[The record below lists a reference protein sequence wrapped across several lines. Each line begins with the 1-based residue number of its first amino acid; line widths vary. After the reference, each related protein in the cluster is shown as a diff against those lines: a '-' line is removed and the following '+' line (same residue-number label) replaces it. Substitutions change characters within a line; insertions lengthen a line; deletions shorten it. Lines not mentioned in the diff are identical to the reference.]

1 MINILEQKYLFD
13 SDDLISDEVFLASE
27 QIANGSDFQEK
38 IGSQYVKKNSPKKR
52 IIVSVIND
60 LVTDQRVARTCSVL
74 FELNYKVLLVGREQK
89 ASKPLEKRDYDCKR
103 MKLLF
108 EQGPQFYLLFNI
120 RLFFVLL
127 FTKADALLANDL
139 DTLLPNYL
147 VSKLKGIPLIYDS
160 HEIFCEVPELQN
172 NPSKKRIWEKLESWI
187 VPNLN
192 KCITVNQSIANYF
205 TDKYKV
211 PFIFVRNIPNYTKI
225 QSLKSRTELNLPLGK
240 KIIILQGAGINV
252 QRGAEELVEAF
263 QYLDENYLLLI
274 IGSGDVIYQLKEN
287 VIKFQL
293 QNKVKFIDKIPASEL
308 RHYTS
313 NSNLGVTI
321 DKDSNMNYHFSLP
334 NKVFD
339 YMHAGIPI
347 LATKLP
353 EIENLIS
360 KYHIGTFIENHE
372 PKHIAQQIESFL
384 NSNQYLEFKSN
395 TVIAA
400 IENNWQTEKQKLIN
414 LINDKT

>member
-1 MINILEQKYLFD
+1 MQK
-13 SDDLISDEVFLASE
+13 
-27 QIANGSDFQEK
+27 QK
-38 IGSQYVKKNSPKKR
+38 

-74 FELNYKVLLVGREQK
+74 LELNYDILLVGREQK
-89 ASKPLEKRDYDCKR
+89 SSKPLEKRDYACKR
-103 MKLLF
+103 MKLMF
-108 EQGPQFYLLFNI
+108 EQGPQFYVLFNI

-127 FTKADALLANDL
+127 FNKADVLLANDL

-160 HEIFCEVPELQN
+160 HEIFCEVPELQS
-172 NPSKKRIWEKLESWI
+172 NPSKKRIWEKLEGWI
-187 VPNLN
+187 IPKLS

-205 TDKYKV
+205 TVKYKV
-211 PFIFVRNIPNYTKI
+211 PFIFVRNIPNYNKI
-225 QSLKSRTELNLPLGK
+225 TDLKSRIDLNLPLGK
-240 KIIILQGAGINV
+240 KIVILQGAGINV

-274 IGSGDVIYQLKEN
+274 IGSGDVIQHLKDN
-287 VIKFQL
+287 VVKFEL
-293 QNKVKFIDKIPASEL
+293 QNKVKFIDKISASEL

-347 LATKLP
+347 LASKLP
-353 EIENLIS
+353 EIENIVNSYL
-360 KYHIGTFIENHE
+360 IGTFIENHE
-372 PKHIAQQIESFL
+372 PKHIAQQISSFL
-384 NSNQYLEFKSN
+384 NSTQYIEYKSN
-395 TVIAA
+395 TIIAA

-414 LINDKT
+414 LITAKS

>member
-1 MINILEQKYLFD
+1 LQ
-13 SDDLISDEVFLASE
+13 
-27 QIANGSDFQEK
+27 
-38 IGSQYVKKNSPKKR
+38 KKR

-74 FELNYKVLLVGREQK
+74 FELNYNVLLVGREQK
-89 ASKPLEKRDYDCKR
+89 NSKPLEKRDYDCKR

-108 EQGPQFYLLFNI
+108 EHGPQFYLFFNI

-127 FTKADALLANDL
+127 FTKADALVANDL

-172 NPSKKRIWEKLESWI
+172 NPSKKRIWEKLEGWI
-187 VPNLN
+187 VPKL
-192 KCITVNQSIANYF
+192 KYCITVNQSIANYF
-205 TDKYKV
+205 TDRYKV

-225 QSLKSRTELNLPLGK
+225 QNLKSRTDLNLPIGK
-240 KIIILQGAGINV
+240 KIVILQGAGINV

-263 QYLDENYLLLI
+263 QYLDENFVLLI
-274 IGSGDVIYQLKEN
+274 IGSGDVILQLKEIVVKLQLHDK
-287 VIKFQL
+287 VI
-293 QNKVKFIDKIPASEL
+293 FIDKIPASEL

-313 NSNLGVTI
+313 NANLGVTI
-321 DKDSNMNYHFSLP
+321 DKDSNLNYHFSLP

-339 YMHAGIPI
+339 YMHAGIPM

-353 EIENLIS
+353 EIENLVN
-360 KYHIGTFIENHE
+360 KYKIGTYIENHD
-372 PKHIAQQIESFL
+372 PKHIADKINSFL
-384 NSNQYLEFKSN
+384 TSDLYLEYKSN
-395 TVIAA
+395 TIIAA
-400 IENNWQTEKQKLIN
+400 IENNWQIEKQKLISLFN
-414 LINDKT
+414 KI

>member
-1 MINILEQKYLFD
+1 MLCMQ
-13 SDDLISDEVFLASE
+13 
-27 QIANGSDFQEK
+27 
-38 IGSQYVKKNSPKKR
+38 KKR

-89 ASKPLEKRDYDCKR
+89 NSKPLEKRDYDCIR

-108 EQGPQFYLLFNI
+108 EQGPQFYLFFNI

-127 FTKADALLANDL
+127 FTKADVLLANDL
-139 DTLLPNYL
+139 DTLLPNYF

-187 VPNLN
+187 VPKL
-192 KCITVNQSIANYF
+192 KYCITVNQSIADYF
-205 TDKYKV
+205 TNKYKV
-211 PFIFVRNIPNYTKI
+211 PFIFVRNIPHYPKLV
-225 QSLKSRTELNLPLGK
+225 SLKSRSELNLPPAK
-240 KIIILQGAGINV
+240 KIVILQGAGINV

-274 IGSGDVIYQLKEN
+274 IGSGDVIHQLKEN
-287 VIKFQL
+287 AIKFQL

-308 RHYTS
+308 RQYTS
-313 NSNLGVTI
+313 NSNLGITI

-347 LATKLP
+347 LASKLP
-353 EIENLIS
+353 EIENIVNA
-360 KYHIGTFIENHE
+360 YHIGTFIENHE
-372 PKHIAQQIESFL
+372 PQHIAQQISSFL
-384 NSNQYLEFKSN
+384 NSNEYLEYKSN

-400 IENNWQTEKQKLIN
+400 IENNWQTEKQKLVKLFNEIS
-414 LINDKT
+414 

>member
-1 MINILEQKYLFD
+1 LQ
-13 SDDLISDEVFLASE
+13 
-27 QIANGSDFQEK
+27 
-38 IGSQYVKKNSPKKR
+38 KKR

-74 FELNYKVLLVGREQK
+74 YELNYNVLLVGREQK
-89 ASKPLEKRDYDCKR
+89 NSKHLEKRDYDCKR
-103 MKLLF
+103 MKLSF
-108 EQGPQFYLLFNI
+108 EQGPQFYLFFNI

-127 FTKADALLANDL
+127 FTKADVLLANDL
-139 DTLLPNYL
+139 DTLLPNFL

-160 HEIFCEVPELQN
+160 HEIFCEVPELQAN
-172 NPSKKRIWEKLESWI
+172 LSKKRIWEKLESWI
-187 VPNLN
+187 VPKL
-192 KCITVNQSIANYF
+192 KYCITVNQSIADYF
-205 TDKYKV
+205 TNKYNV
-211 PFIFVRNIPNYTKI
+211 HFIFVRNIPNYANMVN
-225 QSLKSRTELNLPLGK
+225 LKSRSDLNLPLGK
-240 KIIILQGAGINV
+240 KIVILQGAGINV

-263 QYLDENYLLLI
+263 QYLDENYVLLI
-274 IGSGDVIYQLKEN
+274 IGSGDVIHQLKEN
-287 VIKFQL
+287 VVKLQL
-293 QNKVKFIDKIPASEL
+293 HDKVIFIDKIPASEL

-353 EIENLIS
+353 EIENLVN
-360 KYHIGTFIENHE
+360 KYHIGTFIENHDS
-372 PKHIAQQIESFL
+372 KHIADQISGFL
-384 NSNQYLEFKSN
+384 NSELYLEYKSN

-400 IENNWQTEKQKLIN
+400 IENNWETEKQKLLTLFNEI
-414 LINDKT
+414 